1 MIAYRLTD
9 GIGDSG
15 SLVVTADTSK
25 ADILSWFLPD
35 MGEREGDWLE
45 ATTSIHE
52 LWRSFGATEPRWDV
66 YEAEFLGIDVEVVE

>member
-1 MIAYRLTD
+1 MITYRLTD

-35 MGEREGDWLE
+35 MEERGGDWLE
-45 ATTSIHE
+45 VTASIHE
-52 LWRSFGATEPRWDV
+52 LWRSFGATEPRWDAR
-66 YEAEFLGIDVEVVE
+66 EAGFLGIDVEVVE

>member
-1 MIAYRLTD
+1 MITYRLTD

-15 SLVVTADTSK
+15 SLVVTANTSK

-35 MGEREGDWLE
+35 MEEREGDWLE
-45 ATTSIHE
+45 VTTSIHE

-66 YEAEFLGIDVEVVE
+66 YEAEFLGIDVEVIE